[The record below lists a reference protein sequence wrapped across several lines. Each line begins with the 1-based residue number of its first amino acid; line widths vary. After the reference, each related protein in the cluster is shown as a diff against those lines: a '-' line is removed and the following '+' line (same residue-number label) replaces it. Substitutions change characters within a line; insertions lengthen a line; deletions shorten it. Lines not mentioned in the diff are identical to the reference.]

1 MSEQDKKKQLA
12 KWVDAHVDGL
22 LKPEQQAQFD
32 RALKS
37 NAYLRGEVVKQQRID
52 DSLQRQFAAPSPEEV
67 LRRALGDNHV
77 AAVKPSRPRKRWAP
91 AMKYAAIAAAFV
103 LLVGGGSWIWLTL
116 GGDEVVVPQ
125 PSRDLVAVYQET
137 VDQGFNPN
145 WVCKTDRQFFLTL
158 YNRFG
163 QGLLLA
169 STMPPD
175 IKAIGW
181 SYGLAITPK
190 TAYLLVD
197 VKGHRSIV
205 FIDEAKYDGPRQPP
219 AEGKLHF
226 HHRRIGDLILYEV
239 TDLEQPGILEYFYE
253 KELPE
258 EWESGVMGR

>member
-37 NAYLRGEVVKQQRID
+37 NAYLRAEIEKQKRID
-52 DSLQRQFAAPSPEEV
+52 DSLKRQFAAPSAEEV
-67 LRRALGDNHV
+67 LQRAFGDNNLPTG
-77 AAVKPSRPRKRWAP
+77 KPSRRRKSWAP
-91 AMKYAAIAAAFV
+91 AMKYSAIAAAV
-103 LLVGGGSWIWLTL
+103 ALIVGGGSWVWLTL
-116 GGDEVVVPQ
+116 GGGAVTPQ
-125 PSRDLVAVYQET
+125 PSRDLVAVFHET
-137 VDQGFNPN
+137 VDQGFKPN
-145 WVCKTDRQFFLTL
+145 WVCKTDKQFFLTL

-175 IKAIGW
+175 IKALGW

-190 TAYLLVD
+190 TAYLLAD
-197 VKGHRSIV
+197 VKGHKSIV
-205 FIDEAKYDGPRQPP
+205 FIDEAGYERDWQLP
-219 AEGKLHF
+219 ADCKLHL
-226 HHRRIGDLILYEV
+226 HQRKIGDLILYEV
-239 TDLEQPGILEYFYE
+239 TDLEEPGILEYFYE

-258 EWESGVMGR
+258 EWESGVMGQ